1 MGGASVA
8 ASGRQAPLLDVDVD
22 GALITL
28 RARYDPAL
36 IKRLKQ
42 LPGRRYVAQDTE
54 WVLPARSEA
63 LVALARLL
71 ADLDDRATLS
81 DRARR
86 RLERYGPGRVEWCDG
101 EFAIRVA
108 PRPRRLAK
116 IRALPERRWDPER
129 RCWELPATRAGA
141 LALAE
146 LLDEGELVATPAAAT
161 RVRQVSA
168 ARPAADRHDEYT
180 TQAGRASPTPHW
192 RHVTRG
198 PIYAANHQRREW
210 IAGVGWC
217 VRVRVNSQRTATA
230 RPKSA

>member
-1 MGGASVA
+1 MGGVTVP

-22 GALITL
+22 GALIRL

-36 IKRLKQ
+36 VERLKQ

-86 RLERYGPGRVEWCDG
+86 RLERYGPGHVKFCHG
-101 EFAIRVA
+101 EFAIRAA

-129 RCWELPATRAGA
+129 RCWQLPATRAGA
-141 LALAE
+141 LALAA
-146 LLDEGELVATPAAAT
+146 LLAEGELVATPAAAA

-168 ARPAADRHDEYT
+168 ARPGDRHGGDASE
-180 TQAGRASPTPHW
+180 AGRASPTPHW

-198 PIYAANHQRREW
+198 PVYAANPQRREW

-217 VRVRVNSQRTATA
+217 VRVRVDSQRTATT